1 MNNSEYRKKFTMNEE
16 LLVAAIFERAITDYE
31 KARRF
36 LRHPHGNK
44 KQMEKDIAKAKHR
57 IKDVR
62 SFATSKEAMMYAGG
76 SEKVVRCFAER
87 LDKIDRENAFR

>member
-1 MNNSEYRKKFTMNEE
+1 MNEE

-62 SFATSKEAMMYAGG
+62 SFATSKEAMMYAEGRD
-76 SEKVVRCFAER
+76 KVVRYFAER
-87 LDKIDRENAFR
+87 LDEIDRENAFR

>member
-1 MNNSEYRKKFTMNEE
+1 MNEE
-16 LLVAAIFERAITDYE
+16 LLVAAIFEQAITDYE

-36 LRHPHGNK
+36 LRHPHGSK
-44 KQMEKDIAKAKHR
+44 KQMENGIAKAKHM
-57 IKDVR
+57 IEDVR

-76 SEKVVRCFAER
+76 SEKVVRYFAER